1 MNEPVR
7 TLRRA
12 KSLTDQA
19 AEQIRARIV
28 GGEFE
33 LGAPLSE
40 NTLAAELGV
49 SKTPVREALLRLR
62 MEGLVSILP
71 RRGTVVFDMTADEIR
86 ELGELRETLELAAL
100 RLAAGRNRIALVNAL
115 DRIVAMMGG
124 ALADDDIVRYR
135 KLDAEFHQALFDH
148 CGNRFIVS
156 AYESFAFRVQ
166 ALRTRLS
173 VDPALNRSSYR
184 DHQALCALIE
194 NDRIDEAAERLSAH
208 VRATIA
214 NYAATITAHRGTM
227 AS

>member
-1 MNEPVR
+1 MSEP
-7 TLRRA
+7 LQRA

-19 AEQIRARIV
+19 TEHIRSRIV
-28 GGEFE
+28 GGDFE

-49 SKTPVREALLRLR
+49 SKTPIREALLRLR

-71 RRGTVVFDMTADEIR
+71 QRGTVVFDMTAADIR

-100 RLAAGRNRIALVNAL
+100 RLAAERNRALLIKSL
-115 DRIVAMMGG
+115 DAIVGAMGV
-124 ALADDDIVRYR
+124 ALAKDDTVHYR
-135 KLDAEFHQALFDH
+135 NLDGEFHHAFFHH
-148 CGNRFIVS
+148 CGNAYFLS
-156 AYESFAFRVQ
+156 TYESFAFRVR

-184 DHQALCALIE
+184 DHQAIASLIDANAIE
-194 NDRIDEAAERLSAH
+194 EAVGRLSEH
-208 VRATIA
+208 VRSTIA
-214 NYAATITAHRGTM
+214 NYVAIIADRSAI